1 MSETPHH
8 APEDA
13 SDDAPIIRGHNYDGI
28 KEYDN
33 PMPGWWVWSFWI
45 SIIFAPFYILG
56 VHYMG
61 FLDSYED
68 DLAQGQEELQV
79 MRHAYAEANPDAA
92 VDASSLD
99 AIVANPLMVQ
109 AGAAHF
115 AAQCAVCHGAE
126 GQGLIGPNLTD
137 AYWVHGASNTAVFDV
152 ITKGVLEKGMPP
164 WEPVFSAEERGELV
178 AFIKSL
184 QGTNPAN
191 PKAPEG
197 EMVSES

>member
-13 SDDAPIIRGHNYDGI
+13 SDDAPIRGHNYDGI

-33 PMPGWWVWSFWI
+33 PMPGWWVWGFWL
-45 SIIFAPFYILG
+45 SIIFAPIYILG

-68 DLAQGQEELQV
+68 DLAQGQEELRVIRQ
-79 MRHAYAEANPDAA
+79 AFADANPDAA
-92 VDASSLD
+92 VDANSID
-99 AIVANPLMVQ
+99 ALVSDPQRAI
-109 AGAAHF
+109 AGATHY

-137 AYWVHGASNTAVFDV
+137 AYWVHGASNAALFDV
-152 ITKGVLEKGMPP
+152 ITKGVLEKGMPGF
-164 WEPVFSAEERGELV
+164 EPIFSPEARGELV
-178 AFIKSL
+178 AFIKSI
-184 QGTNPAN
+184 QGTNPPN

-197 EMVSES
+197 ELAAES